1 MSDIETN
8 LPHITRETGA
18 LGKRDEPFWHSV
30 IDSLSSRVCVLDHQG
45 VILAVNRAWRQFHIE
60 NGGAPGT
67 THEGSSYVGICDQAG
82 QAVETGAA
90 DARAFGSLLSEV
102 LSGQRQQFEYE
113 YECHSP
119 TEQRWFIARV
129 TCIESTQPRRVVV
142 SHDDV
147 TSPNLVQ
154 HQLRDREALLLDL
167 TASMPGAMF
176 RLLGVSPEKQKFLYI
191 SEGIEELCGLSPAR
205 LCEDARAFWDLIDEQ
220 DRARHAASLT
230 VAFDNTSRWDED
242 FRIHVQG
249 GTMKWIHA
257 SASPKLAEGDCVLW
271 TGVLTDVSA
280 RKAVEARLA
289 ASESTYR
296 TLFETVPQGVVYQ
309 DTSGRITSAN
319 PAALRILGLSLD
331 QLQGR
336 TSIDPHWRA
345 LREDGSNFPGE
356 HHPAMVALRTGEP
369 VRNVIMGVIRP
380 NESYVWILVN
390 AIPLH
395 GKDGALEQVYASF
408 EDITQRVLLEQEL
421 KLQASTDFLT
431 GAANRRSFM
440 ARLETEFRRTQRSPS
455 ISCAILAMDL
465 DHFKQIN
472 DTFGHAAGDA
482 VLRHLADLVRT
493 SIRGADLLGRTGGE
507 EFAVLLPDTPVAEA
521 GQLAER
527 LRRDLERSE
536 ITFEGRALRIT
547 VSVGVASMDPLDS
560 GIAPVMSRAD
570 EALYHAK
577 DGGRNRVVIWRDRI
591 ASSQT

>member
-1 MSDIETN
+1 LLAILNQAFRDAGINWDIS
-8 LPHITRETGA
+8 ITHGA
-18 LGKRDEPFWHSV
+18 GD
-30 IDSLSSRVCVLDHQG
+30 
-45 VILAVNRAWRQFHIE
+45 
-60 NGGAPGT
+60 GAT
-67 THEGSSYVGICDQAG
+67 
-82 QAVETGAA
+82 
-90 DARAFGSLLSEV
+90 L
-102 LSGQRQQFEYE
+102 
-113 YECHSP
+113 
-119 TEQRWFIARV
+119 
-129 TCIESTQPRRVVV
+129 
-142 SHDDV
+142 
-147 TSPNLVQ
+147 
-154 HQLRDREALLLDL
+154 
-167 TASMPGAMF
+167 
-176 RLLGVSPEKQKFLYI
+176 
-191 SEGIEELCGLSPAR
+191 
-205 LCEDARAFWDLIDEQ
+205 
-220 DRARHAASLT
+220 
-230 VAFDNTSRWDED
+230 
-242 FRIHVQG
+242 
-249 GTMKWIHA
+249 
-257 SASPKLAEGDCVLW
+257 
-271 TGVLTDVSA
+271 A

-507 EFAVLLPDTPVAEA
+507 EFAVLFPDTPVAEA